1 MLCTEITASQV
12 PLALL
17 LEADPSEH
25 NIRQY
30 MQDAWCYVVK
40 AQRQI
45 VAACVVGPKNAS
57 CVEIFNVSV
66 LPAFQQLGIGTE
78 LLKYVLAE
86 LVEKQ
91 VIRAELSTGTFGYQL
106 TYYQRLGFRVG
117 CVVKDHFVCHYAEP
131 IIEDGIQHK
140 DALRL
145 YINLGDSDGA

>member
-1 MLCTEITASQV
+1 MLCTEISTSQV
-12 PLALL
+12 PQALL

-30 MQDAWCYVVK
+30 MRDAWCYVVK
-40 AQRQI
+40 AESQI
-45 VAACVVGPKNAS
+45 VAACVVGSKNVP

-66 LPAFQQLGIGTE
+66 LPAFQQQGIGTK
-78 LLKYVLAE
+78 LLKYVLAG

-91 VIRAELSTGTFGYQL
+91 AIRVELSTGAFGYQL

-117 CVVKDHFVCHYAEP
+117 SVVKDHFVRHYAEP

-145 YINLGDSDGA
+145 YINLGDSDGV